1 MIYGYARVSTAGQ
14 SINGNSLEDQTKALQ
29 AYGCQEVVTEA
40 FSGKTMERPA
50 FSMLFQ
56 KLQQGDT
63 LVVTKLDRF
72 ARTAIEGVSTVR
84 ELFERGVRVHILNMG
99 LVENTLTG
107 NLILTVML
115 AFAEYERGMI
125 VERTQTGKAV
135 ARQDPS
141 YREGRPRKYTSC
153 QLQHALE
160 LLDSGKTYRQVEAM
174 TGISKSTLIR
184 TKRLSANHQSIS
196 AD

>member
-1 MIYGYARVSTAGQ
+1 MAWREGSVFCYDRWIT
-14 SINGNSLEDQTKALQ
+14 NS
-29 AYGCQEVVTEA
+29 YGCQEIVTEV
-40 FSGKTMERPA
+40 FSRKAMERPA
-50 FSMLFQ
+50 FSRLFQ
-56 KLQQGDT
+56 KLQLGDT

-72 ARTAIEGVSTVR
+72 ARTAIDGVSAVR
-84 ELFERGVRVHILNMG
+84 ELFDRGVRVHILNMG

-135 ARQDPS
+135 ARQDPNF
-141 YREGRPRKYTSC
+141 REGRPKKFTAV
-153 QLQHALE
+153 QIQHAME
-160 LLDSGKTYRQVEAM
+160 LLDSGRSYKQVEAM

-184 TKRLSANHQSIS
+184 ARRA
-196 AD
+196 